1 MPDEMN
7 QPNGDP
13 PIGEAAPEET
23 PADTGYIA
31 ETTSI
36 YLFQNNVTVS
46 TEAGFVSVPAGKS
59 AQPPAVVA
67 ALLRAGLIEPSNVG

>member
-13 PIGEAAPEET
+13 PVGEAAPEET
-23 PADTGYIA
+23 PAGGGYIA

-46 TEAGFVSVPAGKS
+46 TEAGFVSVPMGKS
-59 AQPPAVVA
+59 VQPPAVVA